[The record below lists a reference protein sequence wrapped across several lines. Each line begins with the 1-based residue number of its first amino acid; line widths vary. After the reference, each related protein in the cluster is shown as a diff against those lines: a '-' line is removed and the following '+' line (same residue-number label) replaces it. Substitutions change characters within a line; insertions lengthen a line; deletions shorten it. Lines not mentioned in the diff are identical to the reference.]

1 MLHTVVMAGGS
12 GTRFWP
18 QSRKAIPKQ
27 LLKLVGQQTMIQETV
42 SRCRDLSDEQH
53 VWIATNSTLSP
64 EVQRQLPQLN
74 PEHILVEP
82 AARNTAPC
90 IGLAAIH
97 LLHIDPEAI
106 MLVRS
111 CNPAG
116 IGFCE
121 YRQSGGKTD

>member
-90 IGLAAIH
+90 IGLAAI
-97 LLHIDPEAI
+97 ARA
-106 MLVRS
+106 LVRS